1 MQDQQKPFKL
11 DISRRVTEEVKR
23 STGYKEVT
31 SAWKFASDEY
41 GKIRSLTRGDK
52 DFETKLY
59 QFLAH
64 YVAPTANSDFKIF
77 DDAKLDA
84 WQDIDVPEAQKWLA
98 VPGEDLSIPFRMI
111 DLFTGNL
118 VETKNYGPL
127 DQYCILSH
135 SWKGQEI
142 DCEYFTRAKRSTYRL
157 NSKYGDVEAVAALA
171 RDGAREPYRRLQE
184 LIKKPGKCQKH
195 EAKTVEALLKMHF
208 EVLAAER
215 DCRSADK
222 GARQGLEL
230 RTSAAWEAEHYRSY
244 VKGLHKPRSK
254 GDAVEAP
261 LASLDDKI
269 KKLEE
274 GACSNEAR
282 MLDRQKTAYSELEK
296 RKADTDLHINDT
308 EIMYAIEDLL
318 EALYYRKSAR
328 KLLGAVEQAKKTFGR
343 PSFPPTGRRYLWLD
357 NCCIK
362 KSNAGE
368 LTESLAR
375 MGEWYANADFCL
387 VHVDTPPNDEEW
399 IQESSLVFPLE
410 GQANDPPSDDKL
422 PVESEAHSAQ
432 EEKLAEKVIHTFSE
446 LTKLADGRKKIHWA
460 TRGWTLQE
468 LVLSRVTYYF
478 NSAWT
483 PLDRDVGVL
492 GPYYYLAPF
501 IKQYLSLHFVESE
514 YDGAGVSAKDFDKNK
529 AEGLIKVLQTLS
541 LEPPRDIEKRTA
553 SAQIGKMVYMAA
565 ETKDETLNELYEDRL
580 QLDKLRDR
588 IGLINS
594 LLCDF
599 VTQVDAAI
607 TEDRKYVQQ
616 VGRIRRLANWADG
629 TEPVNASA
637 RSILNMASER
647 DVTVPIDQVYSLM
660 GILGVRFPVFPAEG
674 LPKALCR
681 LLDEVVVTSNDVSV
695 FNWSGRYAGSPIR
708 GRSLYPRN
716 IEAFQ
721 NPIDIP
727 SLQAQATINLDI
739 VRLFQNER
747 YHKGKRAQAVIWC
760 LDKLIEKTQELGKKC
775 PILFPLKCL
784 VDSIWHSSFDWVG
797 NYLMELQKVVEMLN
811 KAIKNEKIRKKLQ
824 QEKKNKKQGKAAP
837 TQTPTDESA
846 PLLSRS
852 SSMMSSKYAAA
863 KSELTSNVSKRLP
876 KASKSSFGL
885 GWKKGK
891 PCKDETK
898 QETIETAVV
907 TAPMEEPAPP
917 APLPTQPEAEDQED
931 KENKEENQ
939 PSTPLTDW
947 GELETQLN
955 KTAGKIK
962 DGSQNSPEGAN
973 PAPDAELHGQTL
985 VDKNGQPQA
994 QESNGSDAK
1003 IVCPNPIIV
1012 TSAGIRGVFDIQ
1024 RVVISMQNPEVLRAT
1039 VQNAVPGQRIE
1050 GSCTISTGFSIILV
1064 GFTCEKEML
1073 EQQLDVTEVIK
1084 SQLSQNSEE
1093 PGDGQ
1098 PNGDGKDTSPSV
1110 EGTNATPGEPGDTA
1124 QDESRKATQEE
1135 VKDEKEATEA
1145 IQEVKEEGSE
1155 EVQRQP
1161 DSKTEESD
1169 ENVERVYGGKWNEE
1183 QRRVHQMIK
1192 FVQED
1197 DLHAVAGEWVLARFS
1212 DVEGAHWFLCRI
1224 ELGSADD
1231 FYARRIPTDAF
1242 SFHDGVPEA
1251 GLIDHWQTYMTQ
1263 QKRLMCEFLFSFLE
1277 SRIEFQSARKDM
1289 NAWGD
1294 LVGERLSEEA
1304 QQGSYFRL
1312 FKEVVANTSRKEAT
1326 ALFRAAG
1333 HGLSGAKYKAFAK
1346 YLKQAVRDEAIRS
1359 VPTKLRPAIRKMTAG
1374 GHLFPMMYHPSRDI
1388 HMF

>member
-1 MQDQQKPFKL
+1 MQGQQVPFKL
-11 DISRRVTEEVKR
+11 DITHRVTESVKR
-23 STGYKEVT
+23 STGYEEVT
-31 SAWKFASDEY
+31 SAWKFAADEY

-52 DFETKLY
+52 DLATKLY
-59 QFLAH
+59 QFLAY
-64 YVAPTANSDFKIF
+64 YVAPTANSDFEIF
-77 DDAKLDA
+77 DDGKLDSWKA
-84 WQDIDVPEAQKWLA
+84 VEVPEAQKWLA
-98 VPGEDLSIPFRMI
+98 MPGEDLSIPLRMI

-118 VETKNYGPL
+118 VETKNYGPPDL
-127 DQYCILSH
+127 YCILSH

-142 DCEYFTRAKRSTYRL
+142 DYEYFTRAKRSTYRL
-157 NSKYGDVEAVAALA
+157 NSKCGDVEAVAHLA
-171 RDGAREPYRRLQE
+171 QDGAHEPYQKLQE
-184 LIKKPGKCQKH
+184 LIKKPGKCQEH
-195 EAKTVEALLKMHF
+195 GIKTVEALLKMHF
-208 EVLAAER
+208 DVLAAER

-222 GARQGLEL
+222 GARQALEL
-230 RTSAAWEAEHYRSY
+230 CTSAAWEAEHYRSY

-254 GDAVEAP
+254 GGPVGPPPASQEARKK
-261 LASLDDKI
+261 LDDKI
-269 KKLEE
+269 KQLEE
-274 GACSNEAR
+274 GANMNEAR
-282 MLDRQKTAYSELEK
+282 MLERQKIAYSTLEK
-296 RKADTDLHINDT
+296 RKAGTGLPVNDT

-328 KLLGAVEQAKKTFGR
+328 KLLGAVKQAKEIFSR
-343 PSFPPTGRRYLWLD
+343 PSFPQTGRRYLWLD

-387 VHVDTPPNDEEW
+387 VHVDTPPNNDEW
-399 IQESSLVFPLE
+399 IQESSQVFPSE
-410 GQANDPPSDDKL
+410 GQANVPPSDDKL
-422 PVESEAHSAQ
+422 TAESEAPSAQ
-432 EEKLAEKVIHTFSE
+432 EVASRIETQDKDERLVEKVIDTFSE
-446 LTKLADGRKKIHWA
+446 LTKLADERKKIHWA

-468 LVLSRVTYYF
+468 LVLSRMTYYS
-478 NSAWT
+478 NSAWA

-529 AEGLIKVLQTLS
+529 AEGLIRVLQTLS
-541 LEPPRDIEKRTA
+541 LESPREIEKRTA
-553 SAQIGKMVYMAA
+553 AAQIGKMVYMAA
-565 ETKDETLNELYEDRL
+565 ETKDKMLKELYKDRL
-580 QLDKLRDR
+580 QLGKLQDR

-594 LLCDF
+594 LLSDF
-599 VTQVDAAI
+599 VIHVDAAI

-629 TEPVNASA
+629 AEPVKASA

-708 GRSLYPRN
+708 GRSLYPRS

-727 SLQAQATINLDI
+727 SLQAQATINRDI
-739 VRLFQNER
+739 VWLFQNER

-760 LDKLIEKTQELGKKC
+760 LEKLIEKTHELEKC
-775 PILFPLKCL
+775 PILIPLREL
-784 VDSIWHSSFDWVG
+784 VDSIWHSSFEWVA
-797 NYLMELQKVVEMLN
+797 NYLMELHEVVKKLN
-811 KAIKNEKIRKKLQ
+811 KVIDNEKMDQQFRKELQ
-824 QEKKNKKQGKAAP
+824 QKKNKKQGKAPPA
-837 TQTPTDESA
+837 QTPTGKSESL
-846 PLLSRS
+846 PSRS
-852 SSMMSSKYAAA
+852 SSTMSLKYATA
-863 KSELTSNVSKRLP
+863 KSELTSNVSKMLP
-876 KASKSSFGL
+876 KTPKPSFGL
-885 GWKKGK
+885 GWGKGK
-891 PCKDETK
+891 SSKDEIK
-898 QETIETAVV
+898 QEATETA
-907 TAPMEEPAPP
+907 
-917 APLPTQPEAEDQED
+917 PLLTQPEAEDQED
-931 KENKEENQ
+931 KENKEENK
-939 PSTPLTDW
+939 PSTPPPDPAARQKEWEDLKSQVDQT
-947 GELETQLN
+947 T
-955 KTAGKIK
+955 KKIN
-962 DGSQNSPEGAN
+962 DSSQNGPEGAD
-973 PAPDAELHGQTL
+973 PGPDADLHGQTP
-985 VDKNGQPQA
+985 VDKNGQAQA
-994 QESNGSDAK
+994 QGSNGSDAK
-1003 IVCPNPIIV
+1003 MVCPNPIIV

-1024 RVVISMQNPEVLRAT
+1024 RVVINMQNPEVLLAK

-1050 GSCTISTGFSIILV
+1050 GSCTISTGFSIIFV
-1064 GFTCEKEML
+1064 GFMCEKEVL
-1073 EQQLDVTEVIK
+1073 EQQLSVTEVIK
-1084 SQLSQNSEE
+1084 NQLSQNSGEL
-1093 PGDGQ
+1093 GDGQ
-1098 PNGDGKDTSPSV
+1098 PPV
-1110 EGTNATPGEPGDTA
+1110 EGANTTLGEPGDTA
-1124 QDESRKATQEE
+1124 QDGSPKATQE
-1135 VKDEKEATEA
+1135 
-1145 IQEVKEEGSE
+1145 EVKEEGSE
-1155 EVQRQP
+1155 EVQGRP
-1161 DSKTEESD
+1161 GSKTEESD
-1169 ENVERVYGGKWNEE
+1169 ENVERAYWGKWNEE
-1183 QRRVHQMIK
+1183 QRRVHQIIK

-1197 DLHAVAGEWVLARFS
+1197 DLHVIAGEWVLARFS
-1212 DVEGAHWFLCRI
+1212 DVEGADWFLCRI

-1251 GLIDHWQTYMTQ
+1251 GLIDHWQTYMTE

-1277 SRIEFQSARKDM
+1277 SRIEFQSARKAV

-1294 LVGERLSEEA
+1294 LVDKRLSEYTREGLYS
-1304 QQGSYFRL
+1304 QL
-1312 FKEVVANTSRKEAT
+1312 FEVVAGTSGKEAT